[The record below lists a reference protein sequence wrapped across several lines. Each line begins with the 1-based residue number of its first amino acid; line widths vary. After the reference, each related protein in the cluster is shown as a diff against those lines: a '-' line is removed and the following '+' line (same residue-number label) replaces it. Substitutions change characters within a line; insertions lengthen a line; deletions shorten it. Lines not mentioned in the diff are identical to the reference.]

1 MQRTKEQPEA
11 FVASLIKQIIHIGT
25 DLYTPKGIQFPG
37 ANLVL
42 SNTNVERITKY
53 ISTGDIIKV
62 GASASLASLINLII
76 STAHTLLCKDTK
88 ELSGDVYNVR
98 TRKIILYSNTIATSS
113 NLIWVGA
120 NVVTG
125 DKTQLRNLDIG
136 GLMVT
141 IKRLLT
147 NPTYIRKIKEEFIF
161 GQFNQLIQGEDLNLQ
176 EVDLVLEE

>member
-1 MQRTKEQPEA
+1 M
-11 FVASLIKQIIHIGT
+11 
-25 DLYTPKGIQFPG
+25 
-37 ANLVL
+37 
-42 SNTNVERITKY
+42 
-53 ISTGDIIKV
+53 
-62 GASASLASLINLII
+62 
-76 STAHTLLCKDTK
+76 
-88 ELSGDVYNVR
+88 
-98 TRKIILYSNTIATSS
+98 
-113 NLIWVGA
+113 
-120 NVVTG
+120 VTG